1 LDKKF
6 KDVTS
11 ELQDLKMQN
20 KNLDEQRDHYKQIAE
35 LSTDTLNE
43 LSKQYESVVKE
54 KSIIERERNTILED
68 LNKQIVNYKVISEQ
82 LRLERIKANENIIT
96 INDLKNKVKS
106 LEFSTKEFDTNFED
120 KFRNDLKIREKKLI
134 DTNNIYEQQVR
145 ETAEAFD
152 QLNKTKDD
160 ITKLES
166 ELTDLHN
173 SLTREQNKVNNLE
186 ETIKTTEKSHSQKK
200 RKRNMFK
207 NQTLPTWPRQK
218 NRTSTNSPRNY

>member
-1 LDKKF
+1 MKENEIVEIKKQKIKLEKEIEDNNEQIKKLEDINIKLQNKLVSFDSKFDIIVQKSKVSPLYGDKELDKKF

-68 LNKQIVNYKVISEQ
+68 LNKQIVNYKIISEQ

-120 KFRNDLKIREKKLI
+120 KFRNDLKIREKKI
-134 DTNNIYEQQVR
+134 N
-145 ETAEAFD
+145 
-152 QLNKTKDD
+152 
-160 ITKLES
+160 
-166 ELTDLHN
+166 
-173 SLTREQNKVNNLE
+173 
-186 ETIKTTEKSHSQKK
+186 
-200 RKRNMFK
+200 
-207 NQTLPTWPRQK
+207 
-218 NRTSTNSPRNY
+218 